1 MQLKNQLHGIFSYKK
16 WVITMPQSN
25 DIFEKRYQTKNTPRI
40 GIYEK
45 ALPNQLLWQEKLQI
59 AKNLGFDFIEMSVDE
74 SDERR
79 ARLDWSDDEIYSLRH
94 QCEKIGI
101 PLHSMCL
108 SAHRK
113 YPFGS
118 ANHDTRNEAKSI
130 MDKAITLAYKLGIRV
145 IQLAGYDVYYE
156 PADLQTHQ
164 RFIKGMQWA
173 VKQAERAGV
182 MLAVEIMDTQ
192 YLNSLSKFEI
202 LKKEI
207 NSPYFMAYPDVG
219 NITGWNYD
227 TCTELMLSRDHIVQI
242 HLKDTYKVKS
252 NYLGQFRDLVIGEGE
267 VDFTAIFKTLR
278 AMNYVAPLV
287 IEMWANDDNWETNI
301 ITAQKRLK
309 LIGDKTN
316 FPIFDK

>member
-1 MQLKNQLHGIFSYKK
+1 MSTFAFDPTL
-16 WVITMPQSN
+16 
-25 DIFEKRYQTKNTPRI
+25 QTNHI

-45 ALPNQLLWQEKLQI
+45 ALPNELSWQQKLQE
-59 AKNLGFDFIEMSVDE
+59 AKSLGFNFIEISIDE

-79 ARLDWSDDEIYSLRH
+79 ARLDWSDDEIYALKRL
-94 QCEKIGI
+94 CEQNQI

-118 ANHDTRNEAKSI
+118 ADETVRNRAKDI
-130 MDKAITLAYKLGIRV
+130 MNKALRLAYKLGIRV

-156 PADLQTHQ
+156 PANNKTHQ
-164 RFIKGMQWA
+164 RFIEGMQWSA
-173 VKQAERAGV
+173 KQAEKVGI
-182 MLAVEIMDTQ
+182 MLAVEIMDTN

-202 LKKEI
+202 LKREV

-227 TCTELMLSRDHIVQI
+227 TCTELLLSRDHIVQI
-242 HLKDTYKVKS
+242 HLKDTLKVKN
-252 NYLGQFRDLVIGEGE
+252 NYSGQFRDLVIGEGE
-267 VDFTAIFKTLR
+267 VDFLAIFKTLKM
-278 AMNYVAPLV
+278 MNYSAPLV
-287 IEMWANDDNWETNI
+287 IEMWAKDDKWKENI

-309 LIGDKTN
+309 AIGEQAG
-316 FPIFDK
+316 FPIFNSI